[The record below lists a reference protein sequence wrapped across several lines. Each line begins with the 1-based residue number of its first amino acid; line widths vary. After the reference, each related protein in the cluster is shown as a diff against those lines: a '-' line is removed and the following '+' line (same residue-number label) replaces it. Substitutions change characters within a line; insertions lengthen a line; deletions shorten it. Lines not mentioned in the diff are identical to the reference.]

1 MAKRKRLS
9 LPASGATMPGVSP
22 GPDMLRVGLTQ
33 PPASRASVA
42 PVAHV
47 AGDAAAQA
55 ALDTL
60 ADEMQSAREEGRL
73 VQALPLQAIEAQ
85 HLVRDRLALDPV
97 EMESLKASLRSRG
110 QQTPIEVVAQ
120 GDGHYGLIS
129 GWRRLKA
136 LEALFAETKE
146 ARFETVQAL
155 IKPLETVSDS
165 YLAMVEENEIRAPLS
180 FYERAHLACE
190 AARLGIYPTPERAVQ
205 ALFANT
211 TSARRSKIGSF
222 VKLHKALGSALS
234 FPEAIPEKLGLA
246 LVSTLQERPEFAS
259 RLRDVLRKARPETA
273 GDERALLE
281 RALRRG
287 AAQTPSQ
294 GPREVVPGVHLEV
307 RGGKLVLS
315 GKGVTEDLQADLIR
329 WLTAR

>member
-9 LPASGATMPGVSP
+9 LPASGPGTP
-22 GPDMLRVGLTQ
+22 GPDALRPGLAPSQ
-33 PPASRASVA
+33 VPRA

-60 ADEMQSAREEGRL
+60 ADEMQSAREQGRL
-73 VQALPLQAIEAQ
+73 VQALPLHAVQAQ
-85 HLVRDRLALDPV
+85 HLVRDRLALDPA
-97 EMESLKASLRSRG
+97 EMKSLKTSLRNRG

-120 GDGHYGLIS
+120 EDGSYGLIS

-136 LEALFAETKE
+136 IEALLAETKDP
-146 ARFETVQAL
+146 RFETVQAL

-222 VKLHKALGSALS
+222 VKLHKAIGPALS

-246 LVSTLQERPEFAS
+246 LVSALQDRPNFAT
-259 RLRDVLRKARPETA
+259 RLRDVLRKTRPETA
-273 GDERALLE
+273 VEERAALE

-287 AAQTPSQ
+287 AALPPSQ
-294 GPREVVPGVHLEV
+294 DPREVVPGVHLEA
-307 RGGKLVLS
+307 RRGKLVLS
-315 GKGVTEDLQADLIR
+315 GKGVTEDLQTALIE